1 MEKSKKVY
9 EIFQKISPYYD
20 EANDRISL
28 GLQKSWKETLVKD
41 ILKNIKNDEKVLDV
55 CCGTGDIAIEIA
67 KKSDAKVVG
76 VDFSENMLRISK
88 EKSKKI
94 NNITLLKADAKNIP
108 YENSTFDYVTIS
120 FGLRNTDDYEKVINE
135 MVRVGKKGIYILD
148 SFPVENKIIKPFYK
162 LFFKYLMPVLGGGIR
177 RYKDYMWLYESTKNF
192 ISPNEIIKICE
203 RFGVENIEVKKML
216 FGACVMIKGQ
226 KL

>member
-20 EANDRISL
+20 KANDRISL

-148 SFPVENKIIKPFYK
+148 SFPVENKIIKP
-162 LFFKYLMPVLGGGIR
+162 I
-177 RYKDYMWLYESTKNF
+177 
-192 ISPNEIIKICE
+192 
-203 RFGVENIEVKKML
+203 
-216 FGACVMIKGQ
+216 
-226 KL
+226 

>member
-20 EANDRISL
+20 KANDRISL
-28 GLQKSWKETLVKD
+28 GLQKSWKETLVK
-41 ILKNIKNDEKVLDV
+41 
-55 CCGTGDIAIEIA
+55 
-67 KKSDAKVVG
+67 
-76 VDFSENMLRISK
+76 NMLRISK

-135 MVRVGKKGIYILD
+135 MVRLGKKGIYILD

>member
-20 EANDRISL
+20 KANDRISL

-88 EKSKKI
+88 EKSKK
-94 NNITLLKADAKNIP
+94 
-108 YENSTFDYVTIS
+108 
-120 FGLRNTDDYEKVINE
+120 
-135 MVRVGKKGIYILD
+135 
-148 SFPVENKIIKPFYK
+148 
-162 LFFKYLMPVLGGGIR
+162 
-177 RYKDYMWLYESTKNF
+177 
-192 ISPNEIIKICE
+192 
-203 RFGVENIEVKKML
+203 
-216 FGACVMIKGQ
+216 
-226 KL
+226 